1 MSRPFLSFPKT
12 VHCKLTVAKMLY
24 SVWNL
29 VPPTN
34 RTHCEMF
41 MSATQNGIRHTAG
54 AKSAGAIPAHVD
66 LKQSAYSDGPGFG
79 DTTNGQELGK
89 P

>member
-1 MSRPFLSFPKT
+1 
-12 VHCKLTVAKMLY
+12 
-24 SVWNL
+24 
-29 VPPTN
+29 
-34 RTHCEMF
+34 MF

-54 AKSAGAIPAHVD
+54 AKSTGAIPAHVD